1 MGKEET
7 RMKRGYRLVV
17 GVLAACCLPLGGCSN
32 PEVSDQMEGVEAQPL
47 TFTQTTQ
54 EEWDHVAD
62 FGVRLLQETMAEG
75 ESTLVSPLSVLCA
88 LAMTANGAKG
98 ETLAQMEQVLGAPVD
113 RLNQAVHTLMEEE
126 NETLHLA
133 NSIWFRQQESFTV
146 NQDFLQTNANYYG
159 ADVYQ
164 APFDASTV
172 KAINRWVK
180 EETHGMIGEILK
192 EIPPDAVMYLVNAL
206 AFEAQW
212 DTVYTKADVQTG
224 TFTTDAGDSQSVE
237 LMYSHEGIFLQDEQA
252 KGFVKPYA
260 GGKYAFVALLPE
272 KGVSVETYVDS
283 LTGERLREL
292 LGQGEETA
300 VVAAIP
306 KFESGSDVQ
315 LTQALESMGMT
326 SAFDGDQAD
335 LSGIGTCAGGNLF
348 VNRVLHKTYISV
360 AEQGTRAGAAT
371 AVEISTEGAM
381 VPQQMKEVILDRP
394 FVYLLVDLEH
404 QMPLFLGTVTEVESK
419 A

>member
-1 MGKEET
+1 
-7 RMKRGYRLVV
+7 MKRGCQLVA
-17 GVLAACCLPLGGCSN
+17 GMLAVCCLPLSGCSN
-32 PEVSDQMEGVEAQPL
+32 PAVSDQMEGIKAQPL
-47 TFTQTTQ
+47 TATQTTQ
-54 EEWDHVAD
+54 EEWNHVAD
-62 FGVRLLQETMAEG
+62 FGVRLLQETMTEG
-75 ESTLVSPLSVLCA
+75 ESTLVSPSSVLCA

-113 RLNQAVHTLMEEE
+113 RLNQAVHMLMEEE

-159 ADVYQ
+159 AGVYQ
-164 APFDASTV
+164 APFDFSTV

-212 DTVYTKADVQTG
+212 ERVYTKADVQTG
-224 TFTTDAGDSQSVE
+224 TFTTHTGDTQSVE
-237 LMYSHEGIFLQDEQA
+237 LMYSREGTFLQDEQA

-260 GGKYAFVALLPE
+260 GGTYAFVALLPE
-272 KGVSVETYVDS
+272 EGVSVEAYVDS
-283 LTGERLREL
+283 LTGEHLREL
-292 LGQGEETA
+292 LRQGEETN

-315 LTQALESMGMT
+315 LAQALENMGMT
-326 SAFDGDQAD
+326 LAFDGDQAD
-335 LSGIGTCAGGNLF
+335 LSGIGTYAGGNLF
-348 VNRVLHKTYISV
+348 VNRVLHRTYISV
-360 AEQGTRAGAAT
+360 AEKGTRAGAAT
-371 AVEISTEGAM
+371 AVEVNGESAM
-381 VPQQMKEVILDRP
+381 DPGQMQEVILDRP
-394 FVYLLVDLEH
+394 FVYLLVDLEQ
-404 QMPLFLGTVTEVESK
+404 QMPLFLGTVTELESK

>member
-1 MGKEET
+1 MKGMQ
-7 RMKRGYRLVV
+7 RMAA
-17 GVLAACCLPLGGCSN
+17 GVLAACCLPLSGCGS
-32 PEVSDQMEGVEAQPL
+32 PKVSDQMEGVKAQPL
-47 TFTQTTQ
+47 TLAQTTQ
-54 EEWDHVAD
+54 EEWNHVAD

-75 ESTLVSPLSVLCA
+75 ESTLISPLSVLCA

-113 RLNQAVHTLMEEE
+113 RLNQAVHALMGEES
-126 NETLHLA
+126 ETLHLA
-133 NSIWFRQQESFTV
+133 NSVWFTQQESFTV

-159 ADVYQ
+159 AGVYE

-180 EETHGMIGEILK
+180 EETHGMIGEILD
-192 EIPPDAVMYLVNAL
+192 EIPPDTVMYLVNAL
-206 AFEAQW
+206 AFEAEW
-212 DTVYTKADVQTG
+212 DQVYTKSDVQSG
-224 TFTTDAGDSQSVE
+224 TFTTHTGDTQSVE
-237 LMYSHEGIFLQDEQA
+237 LMYSHEGIFLQDEQT

-272 KGVSVETYVDS
+272 EGVSVEAYVDS
-283 LTGERLREL
+283 LTGERLREIL
-292 LGQGEETA
+292 QQGQETT
-300 VVAAIP
+300 VKAAIP
-306 KFESGSDVQ
+306 KFECGSDVQ
-315 LTQALESMGMT
+315 LTQALENMGMT
-326 SAFDGDQAD
+326 LAFHGDQAD
-335 LSGIGTCAGGNLF
+335 LSGIGTYAGGNLF

-371 AVEISTEGAM
+371 VVEVNGEGAM
-381 VPQQMKEVILDRP
+381 DPGQMQEVILNRP

-404 QMPLFLGTVTEVESK
+404 QMPLFLGTVMAVKSG

>member
-1 MGKEET
+1 
-7 RMKRGYRLVV
+7 MKRGCQLVA
-17 GVLAACCLPLGGCSN
+17 GMLAVCCLSLGGCSN
-32 PEVSDQMEGVEAQPL
+32 PAVSDQMEGVEAQPL
-47 TFTQTTQ
+47 TLTQTTQ
-54 EEWDHVAD
+54 EEWNHVAD
-62 FGVRLLQETMAEG
+62 FGVRLLQETMTEG

-113 RLNQAVHTLMEEE
+113 RLNQAVHMLMEEE

-159 ADVYQ
+159 AGVYQ
-164 APFDASTV
+164 APFDFSTV

-212 DTVYTKADVQTG
+212 DVVYTKADVQTG
-224 TFTTDAGDSQSVE
+224 TFTTHAGDAQSVK
-237 LMYSHEGIFLQDEQA
+237 LMYSHEGLYLQDEQA

-260 GGKYAFVALLPE
+260 GGQYAFVALLPE
-272 KGVSVETYVDS
+272 EGVSVEAYVDS
-283 LTGERLREL
+283 LTGEHLREL
-292 LGQGEETA
+292 LRQGEETN

-306 KFESGSDVQ
+306 KFESGSDIQ
-315 LTQALESMGMT
+315 LTQALENMGMT
-326 SAFDGDQAD
+326 LAFDGDRAD
-335 LSGIGTCAGGNLF
+335 LSGIGTHAGGNLF

-371 AVEISTEGAM
+371 AVEISTEGVM
-381 VPQQMKEVILDRP
+381 VPQQIKEVILDRP

-404 QMPLFLGTVTEVESK
+404 QMPLFLGTVTELESK